1 MPSKAPLGLFLDGG
15 GDVGWV
21 VMGYSSDFPVVDH
34 DTQALPG
41 GRRGIWG
48 HRFVFLDG
56 FLQGLVDRFRPAAIG
71 FESPWQPTGNRGGTA
86 DPMAAR
92 FLACVAGKFE
102 EVASRNR
109 IIRCTEVATNTA
121 RLKLTGYGKK
131 MKGETTA
138 QMKARGMAHCVQRGF
153 IPASEHEADAYAVGL
168 VCIDNY
174 LRGR

>member
-1 MPSKAPLGLFLDGG
+1 MPRKLPRGLFLDGG
-15 GDVGWV
+15 GQVGWT
-21 VMGYSSDFPVVDH
+21 VMDYHSDFPVVAH
-34 DTQALPG
+34 DTFALPG
-41 GRRGIWG
+41 GRRGVWG
-48 HRFVFLDG
+48 HRFVYLDG
-56 FLQGLVDRFRPAAIG
+56 ALQELVDEWRPDAIG

-102 EVASRNR
+102 EIAARNR
-109 IIRCTEVATNTA
+109 IIQCSEVATNTA
-121 RLKLTGYGKK
+121 RKELTGYGKK

-138 QMKARGMAHCVQRGF
+138 QMKARGMAHCVKRGF

-168 VCIDNY
+168 VCIGNY